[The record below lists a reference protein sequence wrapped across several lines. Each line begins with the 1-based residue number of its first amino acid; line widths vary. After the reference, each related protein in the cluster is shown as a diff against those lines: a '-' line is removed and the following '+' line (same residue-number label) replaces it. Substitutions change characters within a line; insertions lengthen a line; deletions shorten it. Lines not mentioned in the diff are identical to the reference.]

1 MGVKDNEKLARRVRS
16 AAFLVAVGMVVG
28 SLAGFLFTPP
38 DHDDGFG
45 APSSSSSS
53 FHRHDHS
60 STWHPT
66 TSYGSSS
73 SSDSDDNN
81 DDDHDDDSSRQH
93 HHHHHSNSGGD
104 HHNDGEEENDDHHDG
119 DDHLVSKPKTTV
131 NTNVQ
136 SGKQTWTN
144 PQHREMYKTMYD
156 EYHKLRSGANVC
168 HSCRFLDG
176 IKKRYK
182 FKTLLDAGCGT
193 AVMVRKLR
201 QSGVDARGIE
211 AASLPL
217 KEYASDLL
225 ANGTVF
231 STPMQEIP
239 FKSESFDMITPVE
252 VFEHIPEADIDRSIN
267 ELSRVA
273 KPGANAFITVGQ
285 STSRFDT
292 ADGRKKSA
300 VAQISTKFKFHE
312 TVKPRQWWLDTFCAH
327 GWFADDDA
335 YMHMVKTS
343 NEGGLSRP
351 PPRGWFSLT
360 KGKPNGKPCKC
371 KVPPGR
377 QAQLVL
383 RCRETEREEGCGQ
396 IVERFE
402 EGSQCLSVRYIKHS
416 RREREEYVGTFL
428 MSRVV
433 IFISQIKKLPAY
445 DGALHYC
452 VLFLL

>member
-38 DHDDGFG
+38 NHDDGFG

-93 HHHHHSNSGGD
+93 HHHHHHSNSGGD
-104 HHNDGEEENDDHHDG
+104 HHNDGEEENDDHDG

-239 FKSESFDMITPVE
+239 FKSESFDMITSVE

-377 QAQLVL
+377 QASWF
-383 RCRETEREEGCGQ
+383 CG
-396 IVERFE
+396 
-402 EGSQCLSVRYIKHS
+402 
-416 RREREEYVGTFL
+416 VG
-428 MSRVV
+428 RPNA
-433 IFISQIKKLPAY
+433 KKDVAKLWSDLKKEAS
-445 DGALHYC
+445 A
-452 VLFLL
+452 

>member
-1 MGVKDNEKLARRVRS
+1 
-16 AAFLVAVGMVVG
+16 MVVG

-38 DHDDGFG
+38 NHDDGFG
-45 APSSSSSS
+45 APSSSSS

-119 DDHLVSKPKTTV
+119 DDHLVSKLKTTV

-239 FKSESFDMITPVE
+239 FKSESFDMITSVE

-377 QAQLVL
+377 QASWF
-383 RCRETEREEGCGQ
+383 CG
-396 IVERFE
+396 
-402 EGSQCLSVRYIKHS
+402 
-416 RREREEYVGTFL
+416 VG
-428 MSRVV
+428 RPNA
-433 IFISQIKKLPAY
+433 KKDVAKLWSDLKKEAS
-445 DGALHYC
+445 A
-452 VLFLL
+452 

>member
-38 DHDDGFG
+38 NHDDGFG

-93 HHHHHSNSGGD
+93 HHHHHSNSGDD
-104 HHNDGEEENDDHHDG
+104 HQNDGEEENDDHHDG
-119 DDHLVSKPKTTV
+119 DDHLVSKLKTTV

-239 FKSESFDMITPVE
+239 FKSESFDMITSVE

-377 QAQLVL
+377 QASWF
-383 RCRETEREEGCGQ
+383 CG
-396 IVERFE
+396 
-402 EGSQCLSVRYIKHS
+402 
-416 RREREEYVGTFL
+416 VG
-428 MSRVV
+428 RPNA
-433 IFISQIKKLPAY
+433 KKDVAKLWSDLKKEAS
-445 DGALHYC
+445 A
-452 VLFLL
+452 

>member
-38 DHDDGFG
+38 NHDDGFG

-81 DDDHDDDSSRQH
+81 DDDHDEDSSRH
-93 HHHHHSNSGGD
+93 HHHHHSNSGDD
-104 HHNDGEEENDDHHDG
+104 HQNDGEEENDDHHDG
-119 DDHLVSKPKTTV
+119 DDHLVSKLKTTV

-239 FKSESFDMITPVE
+239 FKSESFDMITSVE

-377 QAQLVL
+377 QASWF
-383 RCRETEREEGCGQ
+383 CG
-396 IVERFE
+396 
-402 EGSQCLSVRYIKHS
+402 
-416 RREREEYVGTFL
+416 VG
-428 MSRVV
+428 RPNA
-433 IFISQIKKLPAY
+433 KKDVAKLWSDLKKEAS
-445 DGALHYC
+445 A
-452 VLFLL
+452 

>member
-38 DHDDGFG
+38 NHDDGFG

-81 DDDHDDDSSRQH
+81 DDDHDDDSSRQQ

-201 QSGVDARGIE
+201 TSGVDARGIE
-211 AASLPL
+211 AASLLL

-225 ANGTVF
+225 ANGTVY

-239 FKSESFDMITPVE
+239 FKSESFDMITSVE

-377 QAQLVL
+377 QASWF
-383 RCRETEREEGCGQ
+383 CG
-396 IVERFE
+396 
-402 EGSQCLSVRYIKHS
+402 
-416 RREREEYVGTFL
+416 VG
-428 MSRVV
+428 RPNA
-433 IFISQIKKLPAY
+433 KKDVAKLWSDLKKEAS
-445 DGALHYC
+445 A
-452 VLFLL
+452 

>member
-38 DHDDGFG
+38 NHDDGFG

-81 DDDHDDDSSRQH
+81 VDNNDDDSGRQH

-104 HHNDGEEENDDHHDG
+104 HQNDGEEENDDHHDG
-119 DDHLVSKPKTTV
+119 DDHLVSKLKTTV

-239 FKSESFDMITPVE
+239 FKSESFDMITSVE

-377 QAQLVL
+377 QASWF
-383 RCRETEREEGCGQ
+383 CG
-396 IVERFE
+396 
-402 EGSQCLSVRYIKHS
+402 
-416 RREREEYVGTFL
+416 VG
-428 MSRVV
+428 RPNA
-433 IFISQIKKLPAY
+433 KKDVAKLWSDLKKEAS
-445 DGALHYC
+445 A
-452 VLFLL
+452 

>member
-38 DHDDGFG
+38 NHDDGFG

-81 DDDHDDDSSRQH
+81 DDDHDDDSSRQQ

-119 DDHLVSKPKTTV
+119 DDHLVSKLKTTV

-239 FKSESFDMITPVE
+239 FKSESFDMITSVE

-377 QAQLVL
+377 QASWF
-383 RCRETEREEGCGQ
+383 CG
-396 IVERFE
+396 
-402 EGSQCLSVRYIKHS
+402 
-416 RREREEYVGTFL
+416 VG
-428 MSRVV
+428 RPNA
-433 IFISQIKKLPAY
+433 KKDVAKLWSDLKKEAS
-445 DGALHYC
+445 A
-452 VLFLL
+452 

>member
-38 DHDDGFG
+38 NHDDGFG
-45 APSSSSSS
+45 APSPSSS

-119 DDHLVSKPKTTV
+119 DDHLVSKLKTTV

-239 FKSESFDMITPVE
+239 FKSESFDMITSVE

-377 QAQLVL
+377 QASWF
-383 RCRETEREEGCGQ
+383 CG
-396 IVERFE
+396 
-402 EGSQCLSVRYIKHS
+402 
-416 RREREEYVGTFL
+416 VG
-428 MSRVV
+428 RPNA
-433 IFISQIKKLPAY
+433 KKDVAKLWSDLKKEAS
-445 DGALHYC
+445 A
-452 VLFLL
+452 

>member
-38 DHDDGFG
+38 NHDDGFG

-73 SSDSDDNN
+73 SSDSADNN

-119 DDHLVSKPKTTV
+119 DDHLVSKLKTTV

-239 FKSESFDMITPVE
+239 FKSESFDMITSVE

-377 QAQLVL
+377 QASWF
-383 RCRETEREEGCGQ
+383 CG
-396 IVERFE
+396 
-402 EGSQCLSVRYIKHS
+402 
-416 RREREEYVGTFL
+416 VG
-428 MSRVV
+428 RPNA
-433 IFISQIKKLPAY
+433 KKDVAKLWSDLKKEAS
-445 DGALHYC
+445 A
-452 VLFLL
+452 

>member
-1 MGVKDNEKLARRVRS
+1 
-16 AAFLVAVGMVVG
+16 MVVG

-38 DHDDGFG
+38 NHDDGFG

-81 DDDHDDDSSRQH
+81 DDDHDEDSSRH
-93 HHHHHSNSGGD
+93 HHHHHSNSGDD
-104 HHNDGEEENDDHHDG
+104 HQNDGEEENDDHHDG
-119 DDHLVSKPKTTV
+119 DDHLVSKLKTTV

-239 FKSESFDMITPVE
+239 FKSESFDMITSVE

-377 QAQLVL
+377 QASWF
-383 RCRETEREEGCGQ
+383 CG
-396 IVERFE
+396 
-402 EGSQCLSVRYIKHS
+402 
-416 RREREEYVGTFL
+416 VG
-428 MSRVV
+428 RPNA
-433 IFISQIKKLPAY
+433 KKDVAKLWSDLKKEAS
-445 DGALHYC
+445 A
-452 VLFLL
+452 

>member
-1 MGVKDNEKLARRVRS
+1 MGVKDNEKLGRRVRS

-38 DHDDGFG
+38 NHDDGFG

-81 DDDHDDDSSRQH
+81 DDDHDDDSSRQQQ
-93 HHHHHSNSGGD
+93 HHHHSNSGGD

-239 FKSESFDMITPVE
+239 FKSESFDMITSVE

-377 QAQLVL
+377 QASWF
-383 RCRETEREEGCGQ
+383 CG
-396 IVERFE
+396 
-402 EGSQCLSVRYIKHS
+402 
-416 RREREEYVGTFL
+416 VG
-428 MSRVV
+428 RPNA
-433 IFISQIKKLPAY
+433 KKDVAKLWSDLKKEAS
-445 DGALHYC
+445 A
-452 VLFLL
+452 

>member
-38 DHDDGFG
+38 NHDDGFG
-45 APSSSSSS
+45 APSSSSS

-81 DDDHDDDSSRQH
+81 DDDHDDDSSRQQ

-239 FKSESFDMITPVE
+239 FKSESFDMITSVE

-377 QAQLVL
+377 QASWF
-383 RCRETEREEGCGQ
+383 CC
-396 IVERFE
+396 
-402 EGSQCLSVRYIKHS
+402 
-416 RREREEYVGTFL
+416 VG
-428 MSRVV
+428 RPNA
-433 IFISQIKKLPAY
+433 KKDVAKLWSDLKKEAS
-445 DGALHYC
+445 A
-452 VLFLL
+452 

>member
-38 DHDDGFG
+38 NHDDGFG

-81 DDDHDDDSSRQH
+81 DDDHDDDSSRQQ

-119 DDHLVSKPKTTV
+119 DDHLVSKPNTTV

-239 FKSESFDMITPVE
+239 FKSESFDMITSVE

-377 QAQLVL
+377 QASWF
-383 RCRETEREEGCGQ
+383 CG
-396 IVERFE
+396 
-402 EGSQCLSVRYIKHS
+402 
-416 RREREEYVGTFL
+416 VG
-428 MSRVV
+428 RPNA
-433 IFISQIKKLPAY
+433 KKDVAKLWSDLKKEAS
-445 DGALHYC
+445 A
-452 VLFLL
+452 

>member
-1 MGVKDNEKLARRVRS
+1 MGIKDNEKLAKRVRS
-16 AAFLVAVGMVVG
+16 ASFLVAVGMVVG

-38 DHDDGFG
+38 HQNDGG
-45 APSSSSSS
+45 MTSQNLY
-53 FHRHDHS
+53 HDHS
-60 STWHPT
+60 LSSWHPT
-66 TSYGSSS
+66 TSYGSSGS
-73 SSDSDDNN
+73 SSHAHDDDDSDD
-81 DDDHDDDSSRQH
+81 DHRHS
-93 HHHHHSNSGGD
+93 HHHSIGDDHNHHHEEEEEEEGD
-104 HHNDGEEENDDHHDG
+104 HHHDG

-201 QSGVDARGIE
+201 ESGIDARGIE

-239 FKSESFDMITPVE
+239 FKTESFDMITSVE

-273 KPGANAFITVGQ
+273 KPGAIAFITVGQ

-335 YMHMVKTS
+335 YIHMVKTS

-377 QAQLVL
+377 QASWF
-383 RCRETEREEGCGQ
+383 CG
-396 IVERFE
+396 
-402 EGSQCLSVRYIKHS
+402 
-416 RREREEYVGTFL
+416 VG
-428 MSRVV
+428 RPNA
-433 IFISQIKKLPAY
+433 KKDVAKLWSDLKKEAS
-445 DGALHYC
+445 A
-452 VLFLL
+452 

>member
-1 MGVKDNEKLARRVRS
+1 MGIKDNEKLAKRVRS
-16 AAFLVAVGMVVG
+16 ASFLVAVGMVVG

-38 DHDDGFG
+38 HQNDGG
-45 APSSSSSS
+45 MTSQNLY
-53 FHRHDHS
+53 HDHS
-60 STWHPT
+60 LSSWHPT
-66 TSYGSSS
+66 TSYGSSGS
-73 SSDSDDNN
+73 SSHAHDDDNS
-81 DDDHDDDSSRQH
+81 DDDHGH
-93 HHHHHSNSGGD
+93 NHHHSIGNDHNHHHEEEEEEEEGD
-104 HHNDGEEENDDHHDG
+104 HHHDG

-201 QSGVDARGIE
+201 ESGIDARGIE

-239 FKSESFDMITPVE
+239 FKTESFDMITSVE

-273 KPGANAFITVGQ
+273 KPGASAFITVGQ

-335 YMHMVKTS
+335 YIHMVKTS

-377 QAQLVL
+377 QASWF
-383 RCRETEREEGCGQ
+383 CG
-396 IVERFE
+396 
-402 EGSQCLSVRYIKHS
+402 
-416 RREREEYVGTFL
+416 VG
-428 MSRVV
+428 RPNA
-433 IFISQIKKLPAY
+433 KKDVAKLWSDLKKEAS
-445 DGALHYC
+445 A
-452 VLFLL
+452 

>member
-38 DHDDGFG
+38 NHDDGFG

-93 HHHHHSNSGGD
+93 HHHHSNSGDD
-104 HHNDGEEENDDHHDG
+104 HQNDGEEENDDHHDG
-119 DDHLVSKPKTTV
+119 DDHLVSKLKTTV

-239 FKSESFDMITPVE
+239 FKSESFDMITSVE

-377 QAQLVL
+377 QASWF
-383 RCRETEREEGCGQ
+383 CG
-396 IVERFE
+396 
-402 EGSQCLSVRYIKHS
+402 
-416 RREREEYVGTFL
+416 VG
-428 MSRVV
+428 RPNA
-433 IFISQIKKLPAY
+433 KKDVAKLWSDLKKEAS
-445 DGALHYC
+445 A
-452 VLFLL
+452 

>member
-38 DHDDGFG
+38 NHDDGFG
-45 APSSSSSS
+45 APSSSSSSS

-81 DDDHDDDSSRQH
+81 DDDHDDDSSRQQ

-119 DDHLVSKPKTTV
+119 DDHLVSKLKTTV

-239 FKSESFDMITPVE
+239 FKSESFDMITSVE

-377 QAQLVL
+377 QASWF
-383 RCRETEREEGCGQ
+383 CG
-396 IVERFE
+396 
-402 EGSQCLSVRYIKHS
+402 
-416 RREREEYVGTFL
+416 VG
-428 MSRVV
+428 RPNA
-433 IFISQIKKLPAY
+433 KKDVAKLWSDLKKEAS
-445 DGALHYC
+445 A
-452 VLFLL
+452 

>member
-1 MGVKDNEKLARRVRS
+1 MGVKDNEKIARRVRS

-38 DHDDGFG
+38 NHDAGFG
-45 APSSSSSS
+45 APSSSS

-73 SSDSDDNN
+73 SSDSDANN

-93 HHHHHSNSGGD
+93 HHHHHSNSGDD

-119 DDHLVSKPKTTV
+119 DDHLVSKLKTTV

-239 FKSESFDMITPVE
+239 FKSESFDMITSVE

-351 PPRGWFSLT
+351 QPRGWFSLT

-377 QAQLVL
+377 QASWF
-383 RCRETEREEGCGQ
+383 CG
-396 IVERFE
+396 
-402 EGSQCLSVRYIKHS
+402 
-416 RREREEYVGTFL
+416 VG
-428 MSRVV
+428 RPNA
-433 IFISQIKKLPAY
+433 KKDVAKLWSDLKKEAS
-445 DGALHYC
+445 A
-452 VLFLL
+452 

>member
-1 MGVKDNEKLARRVRS
+1 MGIKDNEKLARRVRS

-38 DHDDGFG
+38 NQHDGG
-45 APSSSSSS
+45 VTS
-53 FHRHDHS
+53 HHNRYDHS

-73 SSDSDDNN
+73 SSGSHD
-81 DDDHDDDSSRQH
+81 DDDHDDGDDDHGDSNT
-93 HHHHHSNSGGD
+93 HHSSNDGD
-104 HHNDGEEENDDHHDG
+104 DHDGEEHDGDDDHHDG
-119 DDHLVSKPKTTV
+119 SVEDHLVSKPKTTV

-201 QSGVDARGIE
+201 QSGIDARGIE

-239 FKSESFDMITPVE
+239 FKSESFDMITSVE

-377 QAQLVL
+377 QASWF
-383 RCRETEREEGCGQ
+383 CG
-396 IVERFE
+396 
-402 EGSQCLSVRYIKHS
+402 
-416 RREREEYVGTFL
+416 VG
-428 MSRVV
+428 RPNA
-433 IFISQIKKLPAY
+433 KKDVAKLWSDLKKEAS
-445 DGALHYC
+445 A
-452 VLFLL
+452 

>member
-38 DHDDGFG
+38 NHDDGFG

-81 DDDHDDDSSRQH
+81 DDDHDEDSSRH

-119 DDHLVSKPKTTV
+119 DDHLVSKLKTTV

-239 FKSESFDMITPVE
+239 FKSESFDMITSVE

-377 QAQLVL
+377 QASWF
-383 RCRETEREEGCGQ
+383 CG
-396 IVERFE
+396 
-402 EGSQCLSVRYIKHS
+402 
-416 RREREEYVGTFL
+416 VG
-428 MSRVV
+428 RPNA
-433 IFISQIKKLPAY
+433 KKDVAKLWSDLKKEAS
-445 DGALHYC
+445 A
-452 VLFLL
+452 

>member
-38 DHDDGFG
+38 NHDDGFG
-45 APSSSSSS
+45 APSSSSSSS

-93 HHHHHSNSGGD
+93 HHHHSNSGDD
-104 HHNDGEEENDDHHDG
+104 HQNDGEEENDDHHDG
-119 DDHLVSKPKTTV
+119 DDHLVSKLKTTV

-239 FKSESFDMITPVE
+239 FKSESFDMITSVE

-377 QAQLVL
+377 QASWF
-383 RCRETEREEGCGQ
+383 CG
-396 IVERFE
+396 
-402 EGSQCLSVRYIKHS
+402 
-416 RREREEYVGTFL
+416 VG
-428 MSRVV
+428 RPNA
-433 IFISQIKKLPAY
+433 KKDVAKLWSDLKKEAS
-445 DGALHYC
+445 A
-452 VLFLL
+452 

>member
-1 MGVKDNEKLARRVRS
+1 MGIKDNEKLAKRVRS
-16 AAFLVAVGMVVG
+16 ASFLVAVGMGVG

-38 DHDDGFG
+38 HQNDGG
-45 APSSSSSS
+45 MTSQNLY
-53 FHRHDHS
+53 HDHS
-60 STWHPT
+60 LSSWHPT
-66 TSYGSSS
+66 TSYGSSGS
-73 SSDSDDNN
+73 SSHAHDDDDSDD
-81 DDDHDDDSSRQH
+81 DHGH
-93 HHHHHSNSGGD
+93 NHHHSIGNDHNHHHEEEEEEEEGD
-104 HHNDGEEENDDHHDG
+104 HHHVG

-201 QSGVDARGIE
+201 ESGIDARGIE

-239 FKSESFDMITPVE
+239 FKTESFDMITSVE

-273 KPGANAFITVGQ
+273 KPGASAFITVGQ

-335 YMHMVKTS
+335 YIHMVKTS

-377 QAQLVL
+377 QASWF
-383 RCRETEREEGCGQ
+383 CG
-396 IVERFE
+396 
-402 EGSQCLSVRYIKHS
+402 
-416 RREREEYVGTFL
+416 VG
-428 MSRVV
+428 RPNA
-433 IFISQIKKLPAY
+433 KKDVAKLWSDLKKEAS
-445 DGALHYC
+445 A
-452 VLFLL
+452 

>member
-1 MGVKDNEKLARRVRS
+1 MGIKDNEKLAKRVRS
-16 AAFLVAVGMVVG
+16 ASFLVAVGMVVG

-38 DHDDGFG
+38 HQNDGG
-45 APSSSSSS
+45 MTSQNLY
-53 FHRHDHS
+53 HDHS
-60 STWHPT
+60 LSSWHPT
-66 TSYGSSS
+66 TSYGSSGS
-73 SSDSDDNN
+73 SSHAHDDDDSDD
-81 DDDHDDDSSRQH
+81 DHGH
-93 HHHHHSNSGGD
+93 NHHHSIGNDHNHHHEEEEEEEEGD
-104 HHNDGEEENDDHHDG
+104 HHHDG

-201 QSGVDARGIE
+201 ESGIDARGIE

-239 FKSESFDMITPVE
+239 FKTESFDMITSVE

-273 KPGANAFITVGQ
+273 KPGAIAFITVGQ

-335 YMHMVKTS
+335 YIHMVKTS

-377 QAQLVL
+377 QASWF
-383 RCRETEREEGCGQ
+383 CG
-396 IVERFE
+396 
-402 EGSQCLSVRYIKHS
+402 
-416 RREREEYVGTFL
+416 VG
-428 MSRVV
+428 RPNA
-433 IFISQIKKLPAY
+433 KKDVAKLWSDLKKEAS
-445 DGALHYC
+445 A
-452 VLFLL
+452 

>member
-1 MGVKDNEKLARRVRS
+1 MKDNNQTLIGNEKTQRRIKS
-16 AAFLVAVGMVVG
+16 AAFLVACGMVAG
-28 SLAGFLFTPP
+28 SLSGFLFSP
-38 DHDDGFG
+38 
-45 APSSSSSS
+45 PSSSSSS
-53 FHRHDHS
+53 
-60 STWHPT
+60 
-66 TSYGSSS
+66 SSS
-73 SSDSDDNN
+73 LGNNNDNN
-81 DDDHDDDSSRQH
+81 NRAGGDSHWHMPSWSSSIAHDDDDHDHDRDDNDHHHTHLEQH
-93 HHHHHSNSGGD
+93 HDDLEGEGHNN
-104 HHNDGEEENDDHHDG
+104 NDGEENDSIMVNTKEA
-119 DDHLVSKPKTTV
+119 LTTTTTI

-176 IKKRYK
+176 IMKRYK

-201 QSGVDARGIE
+201 QAGIDARGIE

-239 FKSESFDMITPVE
+239 FKTESFDMITSVE

-267 ELSRVA
+267 EISRVA

-292 ADGRKKSA
+292 DAGRKKSA

-377 QAQLVL
+377 QASWF
-383 RCRETEREEGCGQ
+383 CG
-396 IVERFE
+396 
-402 EGSQCLSVRYIKHS
+402 
-416 RREREEYVGTFL
+416 VG
-428 MSRVV
+428 RPNA
-433 IFISQIKKLPAY
+433 KKDVAKLWSDLKKEAS
-445 DGALHYC
+445 A
-452 VLFLL
+452 

>member
-1 MGVKDNEKLARRVRS
+1 MGVKDNEKLGRRVRS

-38 DHDDGFG
+38 NHDDGFG

-73 SSDSDDNN
+73 SSDNDDNN
-81 DDDHDDDSSRQH
+81 DDDHDDDSSRQQQ
-93 HHHHHSNSGGD
+93 HHHHSNSGGD

-239 FKSESFDMITPVE
+239 FKSESFDMITSVE

-377 QAQLVL
+377 QASWF
-383 RCRETEREEGCGQ
+383 CG
-396 IVERFE
+396 
-402 EGSQCLSVRYIKHS
+402 
-416 RREREEYVGTFL
+416 VG
-428 MSRVV
+428 RPNA
-433 IFISQIKKLPAY
+433 KKDVAKLWSDLKKEAS
-445 DGALHYC
+445 A
-452 VLFLL
+452 

>member
-38 DHDDGFG
+38 NHDDGFG

-104 HHNDGEEENDDHHDG
+104 HQNDGEEENDDHHDG
-119 DDHLVSKPKTTV
+119 DDHLVSKLKTTV

-239 FKSESFDMITPVE
+239 FKSESFDMITSVE

-377 QAQLVL
+377 QASWF
-383 RCRETEREEGCGQ
+383 CG
-396 IVERFE
+396 
-402 EGSQCLSVRYIKHS
+402 
-416 RREREEYVGTFL
+416 VG
-428 MSRVV
+428 RPNA
-433 IFISQIKKLPAY
+433 KKDVAKLWSDLKKEAS
-445 DGALHYC
+445 A
-452 VLFLL
+452 

>member
-38 DHDDGFG
+38 NHDDGFG

-119 DDHLVSKPKTTV
+119 DDHLVSKLKTTV

-239 FKSESFDMITPVE
+239 FKSESFDMITSVE

-377 QAQLVL
+377 QASWF
-383 RCRETEREEGCGQ
+383 CG
-396 IVERFE
+396 
-402 EGSQCLSVRYIKHS
+402 
-416 RREREEYVGTFL
+416 VG
-428 MSRVV
+428 RPNA
-433 IFISQIKKLPAY
+433 KKDVAKLWSDLKKEAS
-445 DGALHYC
+445 A
-452 VLFLL
+452 

>member
-38 DHDDGFG
+38 NHDDGFG

-81 DDDHDDDSSRQH
+81 DDDHDEDSSRQH
-93 HHHHHSNSGGD
+93 HHHHSNSGDD
-104 HHNDGEEENDDHHDG
+104 HQNDGEEENDDHHDG
-119 DDHLVSKPKTTV
+119 DDHLVSKLKTTV

-239 FKSESFDMITPVE
+239 FKSESFDMITSVE

-377 QAQLVL
+377 QASWF
-383 RCRETEREEGCGQ
+383 CG
-396 IVERFE
+396 
-402 EGSQCLSVRYIKHS
+402 
-416 RREREEYVGTFL
+416 VG
-428 MSRVV
+428 RPNA
-433 IFISQIKKLPAY
+433 KKDVAKLWSDLKKEAS
-445 DGALHYC
+445 A
-452 VLFLL
+452 